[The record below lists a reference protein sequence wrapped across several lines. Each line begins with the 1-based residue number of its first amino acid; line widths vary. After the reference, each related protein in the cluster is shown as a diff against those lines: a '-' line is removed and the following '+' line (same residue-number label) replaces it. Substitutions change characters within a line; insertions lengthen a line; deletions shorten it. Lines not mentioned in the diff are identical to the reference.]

1 MTVDEQRGRIS
12 LPVDAARLA
21 VVAGSV
27 WCALQVVGIVAGLAL
42 VGRHGDGPARH
53 VDVPV
58 HDWFVDHRWHLV
70 TISKVVA
77 VIFDAKLL
85 GIITVVVTGAVVV
98 VAWRRGRLR
107 WSMLGPFL
115 AYLGAEVTVYVV
127 RLVIH
132 RPRPASAVYPGP
144 GAVPGIHE
152 TSWSFPSGHATG
164 PIALLIA
171 LAGIWVLRRGPTWAY
186 AFAVV
191 LGLAIATTRLVLG
204 VHWFT
209 DLATGAVLGCIWG
222 VTVCWVQRRA
232 DGAVFTRR
240 DAVDPVI

>member
-1 MTVDEQRGRIS
+1 MSDEQRGRIS
-12 LPVDAARLA
+12 LPADAVRPT
-21 VVAGSV
+21 VVAMSV

-77 VIFDAKLL
+77 VVFDAKLL
-85 GIITVVVTGAVVV
+85 GIITVVLTGAVVA
-98 VAWRRGRLR
+98 VAWWRGRFR
-107 WSMLGPFL
+107 WSLLGPFL
-115 AYLGAEVTVYVV
+115 AYLGAEATVYVV

-132 RPRPASAVYPGP
+132 RPRPTSAVYPGA
-144 GAVPGIHE
+144 GAVPGVHE

-171 LAGIWVLRRGPTWAY
+171 LAGIWVLRRGATWVY
-186 AFAVV
+186 AVAVV

-209 DLATGAVLGCIWG
+209 DVGTGAVIGCIWG
-222 VTVCWVQRRA
+222 ATVCWVQHRA
-232 DGAVFTRR
+232 DGAVGTRN
-240 DAVDPVI
+240 DVADPVT